1 MILADANVWI
11 DFFRFR
17 NPELREL
24 LEGKQVV
31 MHPCVAAELA
41 LGSLH
46 DRSRTLAQLD
56 AMPQAR
62 VANLREVRQTIE
74 LRGLYAKGIGL
85 TDAHLAAS
93 CLLTPGTR
101 LWTRDAALAGV
112 AKALGI
118 DAGLR

>member
-11 DFFRFR
+11 DLFRSR

-24 LEGKQVV
+24 LESRQAV

-56 AMPQAR
+56 LMPQAR
-62 VANLREVRQTIE
+62 IADLREVRRMIE
-74 LRGLYAKGIGL
+74 DRSLYAKGIGL
-85 TDAHLAAS
+85 TDAHLVAS

-101 LWTRDAALAGV
+101 LWTRDAALRGV
-112 AKALGI
+112 ARTLGI
-118 DAGLR
+118 DAGLP

>member
-11 DFFRFR
+11 DLFRSR
-17 NPELREL
+17 NPELRKL
-24 LEGKQVV
+24 LENKQAV

-62 VANLREVRQTIE
+62 VADLREVRRMIE
-74 LRGLYAKGIGL
+74 VHGLYAKGIGL
-85 TDAHLAAS
+85 TDAHLVAS
-93 CLLTPGTR
+93 CLLTPGTQ
-101 LWTRDAALAGV
+101 LWTRDAALAGL

-118 DAGLR
+118 AAGLP